1 MSLMESKQAHLEKY
15 FHNKDYLDNGI
26 KDGSKYPDWEIT
38 VIFYC
43 GVHIVEAML
52 AEKNIHVIDHQDR
65 KDEME
70 NIDNIDDFRDEYIH
84 LYQLSRKARYKC
96 FLPKLKDVY
105 DAQVDLDAIK
115 SAAGIK

>member
-1 MSLMESKQAHLEKY
+1 MESKQSHLEKY
-15 FHNKDYLDNGI
+15 YHNKDFLNNGI
-26 KDGSKYPDWEIT
+26 KDRDKYPDWEIT

-43 GVHIVEAML
+43 GIHIVEAML
-52 AEKNIHVIDHQDR
+52 AEKNIHVSNHQNRRDA
-65 KDEME
+65 ME
-70 NIDNIDDFRDEYIH
+70 NIDNIDDFIGEYTH

-96 FLPKLKDVY
+96 FLPKQRDVY